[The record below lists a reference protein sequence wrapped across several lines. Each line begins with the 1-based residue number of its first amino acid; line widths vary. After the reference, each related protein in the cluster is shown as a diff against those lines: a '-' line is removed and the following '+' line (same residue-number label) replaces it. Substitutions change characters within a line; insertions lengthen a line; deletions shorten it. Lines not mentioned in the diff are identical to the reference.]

1 MHALVRSFVFVLAA
15 ALLPAAASAQA
26 RSFAIAG
33 GSRIQFV
40 SDAPLE
46 RITGTSTTVSGS
58 VSVDP
63 SDLSTAS
70 GSVRVPITSIGTGDA
85 LRDEHLHG
93 DGWLDAAAHPDAVF
107 EITRVEGATS
117 LAPNEVV
124 NVTLHGRFTIHGAT
138 HEISARAQVRYLP
151 AEGDSP
157 ALLRAQAR
165 FSLAC
170 GICKRKHGACIQC
183 AGSHRCFAAYHPLCA
198 RMAGYSMK
206 IHCGSR
212 SITVSPVSLTSE
224 PAQRLPPNMARL
236 CSSRMMGRR
245 ASDANVQAFA

>member
-26 RSFAIAG
+26 RSFAVAG

-58 VSVDP
+58 LSVDP

-165 FSLAC
+165 FSVELPDY
-170 GICKRKHGACIQC
+170 GVSVNPLVRLKVSDHIDVNVTI
-183 AGSHRCFAAYHPLCA
+183 RCEA
-198 RMAGYSMK
+198 R
-206 IHCGSR
+206 
-212 SITVSPVSLTSE
+212 
-224 PAQRLPPNMARL
+224 
-236 CSSRMMGRR
+236 
-245 ASDANVQAFA
+245 